1 MTRDDTKY
9 ASLKKNVYLTGFT
22 SLLNDISAEMIYPVI
37 PLLMKCL
44 IGAAA
49 PAFIGIIEGIAVSSA
64 SFSKV
69 LFGWLADRS
78 GHYKS
83 MTIGGYILAHI
94 SKLLLIIAAT
104 WWFVLIVRF
113 MDRIGKGLR
122 SAPRDTL
129 ISESVPV
136 EKRGW
141 GFSFQRAMD
150 HSGAIVGSLIAFFLI
165 KYLLADKFPEPLQ
178 MYRHVFKIALIPAVI
193 SVIFLFFI
201 TVPAQLRKSR
211 TAVEKETAGDKKL
224 PRSLKMFLV
233 ATALFA
239 LGNSSNMFLL
249 MRTAEFDF
257 GIGISA
263 SLLIYAGYN
272 TVASVSSTF
281 FGKLSD
287 RIGHRKV
294 ILIGYG
300 LYVVVY
306 IGFGVVHAPLLI
318 VGSWLM
324 YGLYTAM
331 TEGVEKAYVS
341 SHSGVE
347 NRGYALGLFSTIVG
361 AGVLPANLIAGI
373 LYSKVGPAAPFILG
387 SAMALIAWI
396 IIFIDEK

>member
-1 MTRDDTKY
+1 MTRQDPKY
-9 ASLKKNVYLTGFT
+9 AALKKNVYLTGFT

-64 SFSKV
+64 AFSKV

-83 MTIGGYILAHI
+83 MTIGGYSLAHI
-94 SKLLLIIAAT
+94 SKLLLIIAGT

-150 HSGAIVGSLIAFFLI
+150 HAGAIIGSLIAFFLI
-165 KYLLADKFPEPLQ
+165 KYLLVDKFPEPVR
-178 MYRHVFKIALIPAVI
+178 MYRHVFKIALVPALV
-193 SVIFLFFI
+193 SVLFLFFI
-201 TVPAQLRKSR
+201 TVPSQLKNVR
-211 TAVEKETAGDKKL
+211 AADKEAIAKKKL
-224 PRSLKMFLV
+224 PHSLKMFLV

-257 GIGISA
+257 GLGISA
-263 SLLIYAGYN
+263 TLLLYAGYN
-272 TVASVSSTF
+272 TVASAASTF

-287 RIGHRKV
+287 RIGYRKV

-306 IGFGVVHAPLLI
+306 LGFGVIGTPLLI
-318 VGSWLM
+318 AGAWLM

-331 TEGVEKAYVS
+331 TEGVEKAYVT

-373 LYSKVGPAAPFILG
+373 LYSKAGPAYPFILG

-396 IIFIDEK
+396 IIFIEQK

>member
-1 MTRDDTKY
+1 MTGQDTKY

-22 SLLNDISAEMIYPVI
+22 SLLNDVSAEMIYPVV
-37 PLLMKCL
+37 PLLMTCL

-64 SFSKV
+64 AFSKV
-69 LFGWLADRS
+69 LFGWLADQS
-78 GHYKS
+78 GRYKS

-94 SKLLLIIAAT
+94 SKLLLIIAGT

-150 HSGAIVGSLIAFFLI
+150 HTGAIIGSLFAFFLI
-165 KYLLADKFPEPLQ
+165 KYLLPDKFPEPVQ
-178 MYRHVFKIALIPAVI
+178 MYRHLFKIALVPAVI
-193 SVIFLFFI
+193 SVVFLFFI
-201 TVPAQLRKSR
+201 TVPSQLRNFSAAIK
-211 TAVEKETAGDKKL
+211 KETVDKKKL
-224 PRSLKMFLV
+224 PHSLKMFLV

-249 MRTAEFDF
+249 MRSAEFDF
-257 GIGISA
+257 GLGISA
-263 SLLIYAGYN
+263 TLLLYAGYN
-272 TVASVSSTF
+272 TIASVFSTF

-287 RIGHRKV
+287 RIGYRKV

-306 IGFGVVHAPLLI
+306 LGFGVVRAPMLI
-318 VGSWLM
+318 VGAWLM

-341 SHSGVE
+341 SHSDVE

-373 LYSKVGPAAPFILG
+373 LYTKVGPAYPFILG
-387 SAMALIAWI
+387 STMALVAWI
-396 IIFIDEK
+396 IIFIEEK